1 MGDAGEGL
9 VDAESRLAERMEER
23 EQEKR
28 KARQA
33 ANSGDPERARQLES
47 LRLARTEMQRQLDV
61 TTHEARKQQLGQA
74 IAELDRRIKELSKS
88 RTSALTRPPSTHST
102 ASPCR
107 QGISTGRH
115 SRIPFGVTAARLSL
129 SSPVTSSPP
138 TFPTMCCLAATHGL
152 RRSAMS
158 ALPPFSAAP
167 WACPRGSTTEAHA
180 GPFASIRRAATSTRP
195 SRT

>member
-9 VDAESRLAERMEER
+9 VDAESRLAERIEDR

-74 IAELDRRIKELSKS
+74 IAELDRRIKELSK
-88 RTSALTRPPSTHST
+88 
-102 ASPCR
+102 
-107 QGISTGRH
+107 
-115 SRIPFGVTAARLSL
+115 
-129 SSPVTSSPP
+129 
-138 TFPTMCCLAATHGL
+138 
-152 RRSAMS
+152 
-158 ALPPFSAAP
+158 
-167 WACPRGSTTEAHA
+167 
-180 GPFASIRRAATSTRP
+180 
-195 SRT
+195 

>member
-33 ANSGDPERARQLES
+33 TKSGDPERARQLES

-74 IAELDRRIKELSKS
+74 IAELDRRIKDLSK
-88 RTSALTRPPSTHST
+88 
-102 ASPCR
+102 
-107 QGISTGRH
+107 
-115 SRIPFGVTAARLSL
+115 
-129 SSPVTSSPP
+129 
-138 TFPTMCCLAATHGL
+138 
-152 RRSAMS
+152 
-158 ALPPFSAAP
+158 
-167 WACPRGSTTEAHA
+167 
-180 GPFASIRRAATSTRP
+180 
-195 SRT
+195 